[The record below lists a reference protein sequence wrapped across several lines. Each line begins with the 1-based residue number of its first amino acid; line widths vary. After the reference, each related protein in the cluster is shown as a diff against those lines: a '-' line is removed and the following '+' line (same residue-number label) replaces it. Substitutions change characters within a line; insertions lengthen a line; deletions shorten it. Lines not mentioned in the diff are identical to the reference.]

1 MEILAA
7 ARANVEAMTTAPPPV
22 PPARAPAPPAPLA
35 APPAA
40 PLAAPPAA
48 PLAAPP
54 VGKKCEVE
62 VILSDEER
70 TALAQRAEE
79 MALKSLQNLPPEKRT
94 KALPA
99 VTAGILKRLLSQARN
114 DEPTPSSPPHMPE
127 RVEAPP
133 PPPALDTC
141 DDEELER
148 LRCSHRVGW
157 APKELPP
164 PQDGVEAFGDDPWFA
179 QLEVRE
185 ALAEAVE
192 AHHGSFKILVGDP
205 AAEIARICPSEGSA
219 PLKSGAVLRL
229 GGANGGFGEPDVAY
243 AYRQLSRALHPDKN
257 PDHPHAGEAFRR
269 LKEAQDE
276 LKQSLE
282 QQRNVLRGFS
292 ALFRVKDEGELQMKR
307 PQCALLAEASRLL
320 GAVLAL
326 TPQGFVPPGALQR
339 ANAFLRLPEG
349 TWAWSTA
356 STEALLAQW
365 RDEKGQ
371 LLEAFTEPVLRNA
384 YDCAPK
390 RYRAQFLCLLARAAQ
405 LESDASDGC
414 VRRTWSKVFE
424 MFPEIQLWQ
433 ELRQL
438 ILKKRQV
445 HGRRP
450 KRGAHGLVKMGE
462 ADWSSWAKRWRKLI
476 LAVLPSGEEEAA
488 AWSDP
493 ELRKLCAALWRDFA
507 DPLEK
512 EDGEDAATARRCLNL
527 FRAESR
533 KSSDVECQQGA
544 APAEWAFVPASDLL
558 LLLGEGFVGVTLE
571 GVFAAGDG
579 ARRARLAFASAIFR
593 TMM

>member
-79 MALKSLQNLPPEKRT
+79 CHPSAFGRPFRDEMALKSLQNLPPEKRT

-133 PPPALDTC
+133 RHRHWTPATTRSSSAC
-141 DDEELER
+141 AAATA
-148 LRCSHRVGW
+148 W
-157 APKELPP
+157 
-164 PQDGVEAFGDDPWFA
+164 DGVEAFGDDPWFA
-179 QLEVRE
+179 QLE
-185 ALAEAVE
+185 
-192 AHHGSFKILVGDP
+192 
-205 AAEIARICPSEGSA
+205 
-219 PLKSGAVLRL
+219 SGAVLRL

-292 ALFRVKDEGELQMKR
+292 ALFRVKDEGLGGLHSLKVFR
-307 PQCALLAEASRLL
+307 TRFYWVRLCALLAEASRLL

-339 ANAFLRLPEG
+339 ANAFLRRLTRFEQGLPEG